1 MTPIP
6 YAGTNVPAEVT
17 QGQITKLLYKAGA
30 EATRWSATRD
40 GQTELAFVFP
50 VKGHKVAFRIAAPLL
65 ADRYGKPKPNE
76 TMRLLYWWL
85 KSQVEAIQYG
95 LMSVEE
101 AFLAQAVASLE
112 GQTVAEI
119 LLPRLRSG
127 YQVLPALPEPEKEP

>member
-1 MTPIP
+1 MFLVAAALVANRIENPRP
-6 YAGTNVPAEVT
+6 
-17 QGQITKLLYKAGA
+17 
-30 EATRWSATRD
+30 
-40 GQTELAFVFP
+40 TEP
-50 VKGHKVAFRIAAPLL
+50 
-65 ADRYGKPKPNE
+65 
-76 TMRLLYWWL
+76 MRLLYWGL

>member
-1 MTPIP
+1 
-6 YAGTNVPAEVT
+6 
-17 QGQITKLLYKAGA
+17 
-30 EATRWSATRD
+30 
-40 GQTELAFVFP
+40 
-50 VKGHKVAFRIAAPLL
+50 
-65 ADRYGKPKPNE
+65 
-76 TMRLLYWWL
+76 MRLLYWWL

-127 YQVLPALPEPEKEP
+127 YQVLPALPTPEKEP